1 MAIKQ
6 EHFTVNGVDFV
17 KTYSDAGRYVVGG
30 EPYGE
35 YVDATDPAEFG
46 RVYTEGELIDGNDLP
61 PEEALDILMGVSE

>member
-46 RVYTEGELIDGNDLP
+46 RQYTEGEPMSDLDDS
-61 PEEALDILMGVSE
+61 EALDILLGGDGV